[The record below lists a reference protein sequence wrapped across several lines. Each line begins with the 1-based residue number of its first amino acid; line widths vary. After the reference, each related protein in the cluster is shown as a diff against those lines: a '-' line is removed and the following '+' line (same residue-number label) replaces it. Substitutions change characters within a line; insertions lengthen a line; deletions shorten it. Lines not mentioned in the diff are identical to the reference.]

1 MSIINTI
8 KDFID
13 NTKSEASDKKFALG
27 IATTS
32 FCFEQPFFS
41 FPRIIE
47 GWGYY
52 FHIVCP
58 SSDHADE
65 IIQGLKGYIDDFFL
79 DVEHKKLEFD
89 HAEIQGRNAE
99 ISFISIY
106 PNEITIRSCFDILD
120 TVNGT
125 QALIFGHGDL
135 AFRLASLMRKKN
147 LAFSWIASR
156 KSTSQK
162 YLAMTKEF
170 GNRECDYLGDQINIL
185 YNFSP
190 KPSRFLA
197 EAVNQSKIKI
207 VDAASKGAFGSVPEG
222 RVYSLDISARLVNEI
237 SFSLIGNR
245 YSATYG
251 RTTNNA
257 NVCFVSGGYPGELG
271 DLVVDNYLL
280 PSFLIGISN
289 GSGGFLRRINK
300 AFKDS

>member
-13 NTKSEASDKKFALG
+13 NSKSEASDKKFALG

-106 PNEITIRSCFDILD
+106 PNEITIRSCFDLLNN
-120 TVNGT
+120 TNGGH
-125 QALIFGHGDL
+125 ALIFGHGNL
-135 AFRLASLMRKKN
+135 AFRFASLMSQKN
-147 LAFSWIASR
+147 LAFSWTASR
-156 KSTSQK
+156 KSKSER
-162 YLAMTKEF
+162 YSMMAKEF
-170 GNRECDYLGDQINIL
+170 STRECGSLASQVNIL
-185 YNFSP
+185 FNFSP
-190 KPSRFLA
+190 QPSKFLTD
-197 EAVNQSKIKI
+197 AVNQPQIKI
-207 VDAASKGAFGSVPEG
+207 VDAASKGAFGTAYTG
-222 RVYSLDISARLVNEI
+222 RVHLLDISARLVNEI
-237 SFSLIGNR
+237 SFSLKGNS
-245 YSATYG
+245 YSHTYG
-251 RTTNNA
+251 RITNNA
-257 NVCFVSGGYPGELG
+257 GVSFVSGGYPGNFG
-271 DLVVDNYLL
+271 DLVVDSYLA

-289 GSGGFLRRINK
+289 GNGGFSQRINS
-300 AFKDS
+300 AFKDN